1 MPGES
6 PWYIRLLGKYTALVY
21 MTLATLVAIRDL
33 RETPL
38 MLLSFHDQKKPEES
52 GDVAN
57 RDGVVRE

>member
-1 MPGES
+1 M
-6 PWYIRLLGKYTALVY
+6 Y

-38 MLLSFHDQKKPEES
+38 MLSVHGQKSPEES

-57 RDGVVRE
+57 RDGVVQE

>member
-38 MLLSFHDQKKPEES
+38 MLSVHGQKSPEES

-57 RDGVVRE
+57 RDGVVQE